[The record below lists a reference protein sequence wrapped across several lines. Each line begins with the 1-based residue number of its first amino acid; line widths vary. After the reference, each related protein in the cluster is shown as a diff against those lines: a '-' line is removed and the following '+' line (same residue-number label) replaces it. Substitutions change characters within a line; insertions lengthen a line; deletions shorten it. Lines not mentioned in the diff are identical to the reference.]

1 MNNEK
6 DQNIIKIK
14 EKGRNYTNAK
24 LDITFIELTEK
35 DEVGDYLELDENIMN
50 NLLKSNEQINIYNNN
65 YINTG
70 IYILNYLKGDKIM
83 NSYGLINNIKD
94 NVLYHTCNTDQGS
107 SGSPILSLKNNK
119 IIGVHYGTS
128 KNYDFNLGS
137 FIIYAI
143 KEFNNIF
150 SEKQNAIERIK
161 NEIQIIY
168 NYPFTNIGI
177 HLELPK
183 DDNIFEWKGY
193 LLGPDDTPYKNGI
206 FNFKIIFPHNFP
218 KKCP

>member
-6 DQNIIKIK
+6 EQNIIKIN
-14 EKGRNYTNAK
+14 EKGRNYTNEK
-24 LDITFIELTEK
+24 LDITFIKLTEK